1 MNFKALYIALALG
14 LPLTLWSCIQ
24 QTASA
29 DQPDF
34 PAVITDPVHYNP
46 LSKEE
51 KRVMVGKGTEMAFTG
66 AYHNSKKK
74 GTYICKQCN
83 QPLFASKDKFD
94 SRTGWPSFDDMID
107 DAVLE
112 LPDADG
118 RRTEIVCSNCQG
130 HLGHVFR
137 GEGFTS
143 KQTRH
148 CVNSVSLNFVS
159 GTLPQT
165 NEVIPISR
173 YVKGKGY
180 KKYAVATFAGGC
192 FWCTEAAFER
202 IEGVVDVISGYSG
215 GKVAYPSYKEIG
227 RGNTGHTESIMIYY
241 EENIVGFETLL
252 EVFFVAHNPTQLNRQ
267 GPDIGTQYRSA
278 IFYHNDEQKTK
289 SEAFFKIQDGKF
301 DKPIVTELNPYEEFW
316 VAEAYHQDYYK
327 HHPENPYVQNV
338 SKPKVKKVEK
348 TFAKILKPQ
357 YKPN

>member
-1 MNFKALYIALALG
+1 MNFKALYSMLALS
-14 LPLTLWSCIQ
+14 LLFVLWSCIQ

-34 PAVITDPVHYNP
+34 PQLITDPANYNP
-46 LSKEE
+46 LTNEE
-51 KRVMVGKGTEMAFTG
+51 KKVIINKGTEWAFSG
-66 AYHNSKKK
+66 DYHNSKKK

-94 SRTGWPSFDDMID
+94 SGTGWPSFDDMID

-130 HLGHVFR
+130 HLGHVFK

-148 CVNSVSLNFVS
+148 CVNSISLDFVANS
-159 GTLPQT
+159 LPQT
-165 NEVIPISR
+165 NEVVPISR

-215 GKVAYPSYKEIG
+215 GNEVYPTYKEVA
-227 RGNTGHTESIMIYY
+227 RGNTGHTESIMVYY
-241 EENIVGFETLL
+241 DKAVVNFETLL
-252 EVFFVAHNPTQLNRQ
+252 EIFFVAHDPTQLNRQ
-267 GPDIGTQYRSA
+267 GPDIGPQYRSA
-278 IFYHNDEQKTK
+278 IFYHNGEQKKKAET
-289 SEAFFKIQDGKF
+289 FFKAQAGKF
-301 DKPIVTELNPYEEFW
+301 DKPIVTELNLYKEFW
-316 VAEAYHQDYYK
+316 VAEGYHQDYYE

-348 TFAKILKPQ
+348 TFAKILKSQ
-357 YKPN
+357 FKPH